1 MTGLA
6 INSQSNAFSIA
17 TLIYARLR
25 RVSGRVIDALYVV
38 ENVEYARFV
47 SNLALETADP
57 ELSRLVAR
65 LYSELDLHEVAVS
78 VPEESMV
85 SSVQTETTEILMS
98 EPTAEDICKAQVAH
112 RYIGALR

>member
-47 SNLALETADP
+47 SNLALATADP

-65 LYSELDLHEVAVS
+65 LYSELNLHEAAVS
-78 VPEESMV
+78 EAEELTD
-85 SSVQTETTEILMS
+85 SSVQPETAEILMS

>member
-38 ENVEYARFV
+38 ENAEYARFV

-65 LYSELDLHEVAVS
+65 LYSELNLHEVAVS

-85 SSVQTETTEILMS
+85 NSVSHETAEILMS
-98 EPTAEDICKAQVAH
+98 EPTAEDIYKAQVAH